1 MDHSYLRVMV
11 YKVIKMY
18 IVTYDSETMY
28 PKFSAQENEHVKL
41 EFFIDQ
47 GEHCFLSEDGDIH
60 GKYVSDNQ
68 LVTIS
73 HMELQYSDD
82 ELEIGSTF
90 QIENIPFGSTI
101 MIDGETV
108 GIMDEEGGTLDANFT
123 DQGSYDVVI
132 SKRPQFYD
140 FSITVT
146 VK

>member
-1 MDHSYLRVMV
+1 
-11 YKVIKMY
+11 
-18 IVTYDSETMY
+18 MY